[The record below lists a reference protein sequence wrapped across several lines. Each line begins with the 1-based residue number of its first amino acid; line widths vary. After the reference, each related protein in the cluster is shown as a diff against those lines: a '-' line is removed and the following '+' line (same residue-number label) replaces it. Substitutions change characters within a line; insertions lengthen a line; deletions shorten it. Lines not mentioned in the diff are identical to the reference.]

1 MGLST
6 LRTVQAMRVKVIKR
20 GERESREVETLT
32 SRPKSESQVRQEIV
46 KAVASWIE
54 DFRAAKWQD
63 IKKF

>member
-1 MGLST
+1 
-6 LRTVQAMRVKVIKR
+6 MRVKVIKR

-54 DFRAAKWQD
+54 DLRAAKWQD